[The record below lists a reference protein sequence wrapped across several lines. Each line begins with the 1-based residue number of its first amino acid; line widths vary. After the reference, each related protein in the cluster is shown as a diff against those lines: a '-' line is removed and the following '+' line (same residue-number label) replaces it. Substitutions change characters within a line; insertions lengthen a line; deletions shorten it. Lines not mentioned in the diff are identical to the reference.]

1 MNDTSNS
8 LYYTVTTYQDYNHKG
23 IDFRCCFSDER
34 IINAEPFETTLNP
47 KTFSLEP
54 LRSKLSFS
62 RIKSPFIKEVLI
74 ACQQIPFGET
84 ITYSELAAQIGRP
97 KSYRAVG
104 SALAKNPF
112 FYLIPCHRVV
122 GKNILLNYKWGS
134 SLKEKLLRI
143 EGRLI

>member
-1 MNDTSNS
+1 MK
-8 LYYTVTTYQDYNHKG
+8 TYQNYHYKG
-23 IDFRCCFSDER
+23 IDFRCCFSDDDL
-34 IINAEPFETTLNP
+34 INTEPVETTLNP
-47 KTFSLEP
+47 KTFSLES
-54 LRSKLSFS
+54 LREKLSFS
-62 RIKSPFIKEVLI
+62 RIKSSFIKEVLI

-84 ITYSELAAQIGRP
+84 ITYSELAEQIGRL

-122 GKNILLNYKWGS
+122 GKNTILNYKWGS

-143 EGRLI
+143 EGRLV

>member
-1 MNDTSNS
+1 MK
-8 LYYTVTTYQDYNHKG
+8 TYQDYHCKG
-23 IDFRCCFSDER
+23 IDFRCYFSDDD
-34 IINAEPFETTLNP
+34 IIKAEPVEKTLNP
-47 KTFSLEP
+47 KTSNLER
-54 LRSKLSFS
+54 LRAKLSYS
-62 RIKSPFIKEVLI
+62 RIKSSFIKEVLI

-84 ITYSELAAQIGRP
+84 ITYSELAALIGRP

-122 GKNILLNYKWGS
+122 GKNTILNYKWGS
-134 SLKEKLLRI
+134 SLKEKLLRV

>member
-1 MNDTSNS
+1 MN
-8 LYYTVTTYQDYNHKG
+8 TYQDYHYKG
-23 IDFRCCFSDER
+23 IDFRCCFSDDDL
-34 IINAEPFETTLNP
+34 INTEPVETTLNP
-47 KTFSLEP
+47 ITFSLES
-54 LRSKLSFS
+54 LKEKLSFS

-84 ITYSELAAQIGRP
+84 ITYSELAALIGRP

-122 GKNILLNYKWGS
+122 GKNTILNYKWGS